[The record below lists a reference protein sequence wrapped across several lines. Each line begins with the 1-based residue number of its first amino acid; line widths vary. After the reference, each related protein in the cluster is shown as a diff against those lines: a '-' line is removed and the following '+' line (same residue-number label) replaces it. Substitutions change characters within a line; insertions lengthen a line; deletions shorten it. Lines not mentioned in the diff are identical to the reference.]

1 MGCFA
6 SLSIRKE
13 IGAMVNFALCISL
26 KRADLASVGKDNLA
40 VKDPLVATMNF
51 DCRDGSG
58 VSKGTIRHEFG
69 HVLGFLH
76 EYV

>member
-6 SLSIRKE
+6 SLSILTKTL
-13 IGAMVNFALCISL
+13 GATVIFAPCITL
-26 KRADLASVGKDNLA
+26 KRADPASVGKDNLTIE
-40 VKDPLVATMNF
+40 DPLATMNF